1 MSKKTMI
8 VKVKSESVKDF
19 LSQYTRRPIPLTTTT
34 NFQLNGSL
42 YMGNCIGTTI
52 TMANPNTPPPPPPVE
67 MNEGYY
73 IDIDSLKIGTE
84 VKFQLEEVGSI
95 SKEVYQIE
103 LTYIVEEYDDINSKL
118 IKQK

>member
-19 LSQYTRRPIPLTTTT
+19 LSQYTRRPI
-34 NFQLNGSL
+34 FQDNGSL

-52 TMANPNTPPPPPPVE
+52 TMTNSNTPPPPPPVE

>member
-8 VKVKSESVKDF
+8 VKSESVKDF
-19 LSQYTRRPIPLTTTT
+19 LSQYTIRPIPLTTTT
-34 NFQLNGSL
+34 NFQVNGSL

-52 TMANPNTPPPPPPVE
+52 TMTNSNTPPPPPVE

-103 LTYIVEEYDDINSKL
+103 LTYIVEKYDDINSKL